1 MLTTSYPRF
10 PGDGVGTFVEPIAK
24 GVAAHGNEVHILAPW
39 HPRVE
44 RSSQEGELRFHF
56 FRYAPTS
63 GLHVFG
69 YASALKADVSLRG
82 SAYLA
87 APLAVSAGSWALHRL
102 LRATDADLIHAHW
115 AVPGG
120 FMAVLGRFGIAVPI
134 VVSLHGSD
142 VYLAEANPLA
152 RAAARVAF
160 RRAAWVTAC
169 SDDLARRSVQLGADP
184 ERMTVVPYGVDTD
197 RFKPDPVVRA
207 SLRAQRQLA
216 DDDPVLVIAGRLVR
230 KKGFEYLIDALPSLT
245 ERFPRLVLVVAGG
258 GDLEG
263 ELRQRSATCGVAE
276 HVTFL
281 GPVKQD
287 DVANW
292 LAAAD
297 IAVVPSV
304 KDDSGNVDGLPNV
317 LLESLAS
324 GTPVISTTAG
334 GMGTVA
340 RDGHTARVV
349 PERDPSALAEAI
361 SSLLTR
367 PSSAQQLGEGA
378 RAEMCRTHSW
388 AHTADSFQHAYTNA
402 LHHARQA
409 PGHA

>member
-24 GVAAHGNEVHILAPW
+24 GVAAHGDEVHILAPW

-44 RSSQEGELRFHF
+44 RAAREGDLRFHF
-56 FRYAPTS
+56 FRYAPTR

-102 LRATDADLIHAHW
+102 LRTTDADLVHAHW

-120 FMAVLGRFGIAVPI
+120 FMAALGRFGIAIPI

-184 ERMTVVPYGVDTD
+184 ERMSVVPYGVDTD
-197 RFKPDPVVRA
+197 RFKPDAEVRA
-207 SLRAQRQLA
+207 SLRAQHQLA
-216 DDDPVLVIAGRLVR
+216 DDDPVLVVAGRLVR
-230 KKGFEYLIDALPSLT
+230 KKGFEYLIDALPLLAA
-245 ERFPRLVLVVAGG
+245 RFPRLVLVVAGG

-263 ELRQRSATCGVAE
+263 ELRQRAATRGVAK

-281 GPVKQD
+281 GTVKQD

-297 IAVVPSV
+297 IAIVPSV

-317 LLESLAS
+317 LLEALAS
-324 GTPVISTTAG
+324 GTPVVATTAG
-334 GMGTVA
+334 GMATVA
-340 RDGHTARVV
+340 RDGHTARIVR
-349 PERDPSALAEAI
+349 ERDPSALAEAI
-361 SSLLTR
+361 SSLLTQ
-367 PSSAQQLGEGA
+367 PSSARQLGEGA
-378 RAEMCRTHSW
+378 RAEMYRTHSW
-388 AHTADSFQHAYTNA
+388 AHTADSFQNAYTNA
-402 LHHARQA
+402 LRHARQA